1 MTDEVKNNLPE
12 LLNHTTTLKKSSWD
26 KQKREYMCE
35 SKMEVINFDK
45 IPKVYNRGK
54 GWGILPKSN
63 DALYIDA
70 KGQWYFIEF
79 KNGSINSGEIYKKL
93 FDSIVMLLDEKII
106 PDIQFV
112 RDNINYILVY
122 NSNKY
127 GKMANSPARE
137 SIYRYTFE
145 RAEEEEKLFDI
156 DKFEQYLFKATHTY
170 TPSLFKKNFILPK
183 EREEGINIQ

>member
-1 MTDEVKNNLPE
+1 MTDEVKDNLPE

-35 SKMEVINFDK
+35 SKMKVINFDK
-45 IPKVYNRGK
+45 IPKIYNRGK
-54 GWGILPKSN
+54 GGSILSKSN

-170 TPSLFKKNFILPK
+170 TPSLFKKEFILPK